1 MNETELLQS
10 FRPWLRT
17 VAAGFPETQP
27 SRVEEL
33 AQEGWIAVWRAISKN
48 KDDRPLEPFLKQ
60 CAINRMRDVFSQ
72 WTAASRNV
80 YMTHSVDMTPGEI
93 NLWEALCTDL
103 GDIEEAYHH
112 GEIMQAVNQ
121 LPKAQRQYVIRK
133 FWYCWDPTALDL
145 YFTNHKRVW
154 QEAKST
160 LSKQL
165 AHLGA

>member
-1 MNETELLQS
+1 VNETELLQS

-48 KDDRPLEPFLKQ
+48 KDSRPLEPFLKQ

-72 WTAASRNV
+72 WTAASRNIYV
-80 YMTHSVDMTPGEI
+80 THSVDMTPA
-93 NLWEALCTDL
+93 NDWLREALRTDL

-112 GEIMQAVNQ
+112 GEIMRAIDR
-121 LPKAQRQYVIRK
+121 LPRIQRQYVIRK
-133 FWYCWDPTALDL
+133 FWYCWGPTALDL
-145 YFTNHKRVW
+145 YFTNHRKVW
-154 QEAKST
+154 REAKTT
-160 LSKQL
+160 LSKEL
-165 AHLGA
+165 THLGA

>member
-33 AQEGWIAVWRAISKN
+33 AQEGWIAVWRAISQN
-48 KDDRPLEPFLKQ
+48 KDGRPLEPFLKQ
-60 CAINRMRDVFSQ
+60 CAINRMRDVFRQ
-72 WTAASRNV
+72 WTAANRNV

-93 NLWEALCTDL
+93 NLWDVLQTNL

-112 GEIMQAVNQ
+112 GEIMQAVSR

-133 FWYCWDPTALDL
+133 FWHCWDPTALDL
-145 YFTNHKRVW
+145 YFTNHRKVW
-154 QEAKST
+154 REAKTT
-160 LSKQL
+160 LSKEL